1 VNRFWIILTVVIVAL
16 VGLFIATKPK
26 TDSSAEFKGDAKQI
40 LADDHVRNARDK
52 KVVLIEYA
60 DFQCPTCEAFY
71 PLLKELETSYRDH
84 VSFVFRHFPI
94 RTAHNNAQAAALA
107 AEAAG
112 KQGKFFEMHDRLF
125 ETQQTWRQAA
135 SSQQPLFESYA
146 EELGL
151 DMTKFKQ
158 DYAAPETA
166 TRINR
171 DVSSGSQFNVAG
183 TPTFVLN
190 GKKIANPQS
199 LDAFK
204 KVLDDAIK
212 STGGTPPPA
221 TSEPAA
227 N

>member
-1 VNRFWIILTVVIVAL
+1 VNRFWIILTVVVVAL
-16 VGLFIATKPK
+16 IGLFIATKPK
-26 TDSSAEFKGDAKQI
+26 TDSTSDFQGDASKIQ
-40 LADDHVRNARDK
+40 ADDHVRNARDK

-71 PLLKELETSYRDH
+71 PLVKELETTYRDQ

-94 RTAHNNAQAAALA
+94 RTSHPNAQAASLA

-125 ETQQTWRQAA
+125 ETQKSWGQAT
-135 SSQQPLFESYA
+135 SSQQSLFESFA
-146 EELGL
+146 EALGL

-158 DYAAPETA
+158 DYASADTA

-171 DVSSGSQFNVAG
+171 DVSSATKFNVTG
-183 TPTFVLN
+183 TPTFILN
-190 GKKIANPQS
+190 GKKIENPQS

-204 KVLDDAIK
+204 KLLDNAIK
-212 STGGTPPPA
+212 STGGTPPA
-221 TSEPAA
+221 TSTEPAA